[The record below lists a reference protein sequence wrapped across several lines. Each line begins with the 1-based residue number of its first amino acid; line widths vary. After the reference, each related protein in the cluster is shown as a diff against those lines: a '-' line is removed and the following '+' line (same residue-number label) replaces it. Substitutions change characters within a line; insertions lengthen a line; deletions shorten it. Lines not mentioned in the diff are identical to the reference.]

1 MKKVLLVNGI
11 RKVIEEEKRLLSGRD
26 ILVFTASSGEEA
38 LDIHR
43 REKVDLIIT
52 GLDLSGMSGETLC
65 SIVRNDEDLRRVSLL
80 TVCSNRESDLERC
93 AYCGVNSYMTKP
105 IDPDRFMEKV
115 NWLLS
120 IARRTGVRVLIKVS
134 TKGALKY
141 HAFFCTT
148 LNISTTG
155 MLIETDRIIAKGEMI
170 TCSFFI
176 PGSDNIVGD
185 CEVVRAVKTTSAMYQ
200 YGLKFLEL
208 SSTHQSAIQDFVRK
222 RLVE

>member
-11 RKVIEEEKRLLSGRD
+11 RKVIEEEKRLLCDREL
-26 ILVFTASSGEEA
+26 LVFTASSGEEA
-38 LDIHR
+38 LDVHR
-43 REKVDLIIT
+43 SEKVDLIIT
-52 GLDLSGMSGETLC
+52 GLDLPGMSGETLC
-65 SIVRNDEDLRRVSLL
+65 SVVRNDEDLRRVSIL
-80 TVCSNRESDLERC
+80 TVCNKRESDLERC
-93 AYCGVNSYMTKP
+93 ASCGVNSYMTKP
-105 IDPDRFMEKV
+105 IDPGRFMEKV

-134 TKGALKY
+134 IKGALKY

-176 PGSDNIVGD
+176 PGSDNIVVD
-185 CEVVRAVKTTSAMYQ
+185 CEVMRAVKTFSGMYQ

-208 SSTHQSAIQDFVRK
+208 SSAHQSAIRDFVRK
-222 RLVE
+222 KAH